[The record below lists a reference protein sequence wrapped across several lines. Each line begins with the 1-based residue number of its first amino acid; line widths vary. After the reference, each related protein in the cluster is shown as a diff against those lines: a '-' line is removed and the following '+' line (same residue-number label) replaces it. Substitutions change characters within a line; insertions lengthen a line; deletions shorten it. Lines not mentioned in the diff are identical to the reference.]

1 MQYDVIVVGAG
12 VAGAAT
18 AWFASRQGLKVALL
32 DKAKFPRDK
41 VCTSTV
47 NPRSCSYLQELGV
60 LEDLAP
66 HGLHEIP
73 GIQCFAY
80 DNGTFRGFYE
90 PSAPYLNYGH
100 TIPRYLLDAAVVN
113 RVAGAPDI
121 EFIDDFSVADVLV
134 DGFGSPVVHGRR
146 GNSPLS
152 LRGAMVVDAAGRNS
166 PICRKHEIHEPWS
179 DHRRFAVIGQFSGV
193 EWPETLFTIGT
204 NYSVGPG
211 YYCVFP
217 IAGDQA
223 IVSLILAEPQW
234 EEVRSDLGNCLRS
247 FVQGDW
253 RLRDWFSRA
262 RQETE
267 TVGFGPLAFRA
278 RQISLD
284 RILMVGDTTG
294 FYDPITGEGITF
306 AFRSAELAAKAARE
320 VSEGAPWEVVARAYE
335 ETALSEKQ
343 EGLNQSLQLQRMLKR
358 PEAFN
363 RFVKALDHNPLAAN
377 WLARGF
383 GNLLPEGNRSTAHL
397 YAIFEQG
404 DLVGVSK
411 EFALKAGPGPTN
423 RGEHGKNIS
432 R

>member
-1 MQYDVIVVGAG
+1 MEYDVIVVGAG
-12 VAGAAT
+12 VAGAAS
-18 AWFASRQGLKVALL
+18 AWFASRQGLQVALL

-60 LEDLAP
+60 LQDLAP
-66 HGLHEIP
+66 HHLHAIP
-73 GIQCFAY
+73 GIQGFAY

-100 TIPRYLLDAAVVN
+100 TIPRYLLDAALVDKVVSASG
-113 RVAGAPDI
+113 V
-121 EFIDDFSVADVLV
+121 EFIDDFAVEDVV
-134 DGFGSPVVHGRR
+134 TDGSESPVVVRGRR
-146 GNSPLS
+146 GNSTLS
-152 LRGAMVVDAAGRNS
+152 LHGTMVIDAAGRNS
-166 PICRKHEIHEPWS
+166 PICRKHNIHEPWT
-179 DHRRFAVIGQFSGV
+179 DHRRFAVIAQFSGV
-193 EWPETLFTIGT
+193 AWGETLFTIGT
-204 NYSVGPG
+204 NYAVGPG

-217 IAGDQA
+217 IAGDTA
-223 IVSLILAEPQW
+223 IVSLILPEPQW
-234 EEVRSDLGNCLRS
+234 EEARKDLPNSLREFVKSD
-247 FVQGDW
+247 W
-253 RLRDWFSRA
+253 YLRDWFKRA
-262 RQETE
+262 RQETD

-306 AFRSAELAAKAARE
+306 AFRSAELAAKAAKE
-320 VSEGAPWEVVARAYE
+320 ISEGAPWEPIARAYE
-335 ETALSEKQ
+335 KTALKEKQ
-343 EGLNQSLQLQRMLKR
+343 EGLDQSLQLQRMLKR

-377 WLARGF
+377 WLACGF

-404 DLVGVSK
+404 DVVGV
-411 EFALKAGPGPTN
+411 
-423 RGEHGKNIS
+423 R
-432 R
+432 